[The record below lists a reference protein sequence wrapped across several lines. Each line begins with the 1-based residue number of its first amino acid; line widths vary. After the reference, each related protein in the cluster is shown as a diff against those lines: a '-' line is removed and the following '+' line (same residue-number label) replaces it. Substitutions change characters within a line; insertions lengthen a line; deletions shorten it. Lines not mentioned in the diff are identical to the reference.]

1 MKRSIFL
8 LALATLFANC
18 VLADESENY
27 NFLFGFGLVTHAF
40 SETDIFNEWEASE
53 KEGKKTYNIKEF
65 TGFEVFAEYFI
76 FGDLA
81 VGYKYQTML
90 GDKSY
95 AVYYRPTESYGY
107 DRREIEIDNH
117 LGYLNYSIAV
127 GESRYWRLGG
137 SAGWGKSIYK
147 FTYQYRPPVSDIR
160 SEFNEKTDGAIVLL
174 GLFADWGVDGSGGRI
189 GYNRAIIDYDAIE
202 LSNGDK
208 ETPEGSG
215 QQLFIDFRYAF

>member
-53 KEGKKTYNIKEF
+53 KEGKKTYNIKNVNGTEAY
-65 TGFEVFAEYFI
+65 VEYFI

-81 VGYKYQTML
+81 VGYKYQIMSDSKNYSGYTDGF
-90 GDKSY
+90 GDNNYVRK
-95 AVYYRPTESYGY
+95 
-107 DRREIEIDNH
+107 IEIGNH
-117 LGYLNYSIAV
+117 LGYLNYSIAI

-137 SAGWGKSIYK
+137 SAGWGKSTYK
-147 FTYQYRPPVSDIR
+147 FEYSPPSFA
-160 SEFNEKTDGAIVLL
+160 SSLEFDEKTDGAIVLL